1 MLKCICVCHNWP
13 HNWASIKITRN
24 LRMVTAEPVTHCE
37 GGASELVAL
46 CSCPACTPMKPAP
59 LGMTWVEVE
68 SYLLTMGHRQI
79 NLKVAVLI
87 MCAKIHMT
95 GWHQHG
101 VAGSKLSVF
110 SHSCPGVL
118 TSTLPAGSA
127 FSVPACLGPGAAVL
141 EPSWVGPPPVSQLS
155 HPQLPL
161 SLVCLASLGNTP
173 PGQGGLCLGHAYN

>member
-1 MLKCICVCHNWP
+1 MQLPSLHAHEASPVGYDLGGGGKLPSYYGSQANKSESCCSNNVCQNSHD
-13 HNWASIKITRN
+13 R
-24 LRMVTAEPVTHCE
+24 
-37 GGASELVAL
+37 
-46 CSCPACTPMKPAP
+46 
-59 LGMTWVEVE
+59 
-68 SYLLTMGHRQI
+68 
-79 NLKVAVLI
+79 VAVD
-87 MCAKIHMT
+87 T
-95 GWHQHG
+95 QHG